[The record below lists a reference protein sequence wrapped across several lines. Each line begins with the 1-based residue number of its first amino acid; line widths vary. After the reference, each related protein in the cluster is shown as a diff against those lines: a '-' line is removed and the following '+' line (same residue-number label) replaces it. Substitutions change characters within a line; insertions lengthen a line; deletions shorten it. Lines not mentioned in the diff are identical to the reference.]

1 MAGAINFSLTPY
13 STYHYY
19 PKSQRFGIGTNLH
32 KSTEDGLHI
41 RRPQTCVK
49 LLASSSL
56 SPQKQYKCWFANVE
70 HFLTPYV
77 LCTSNMESQNNN
89 QRQEDSDLSG
99 DPSIHLLGA
108 HPLELDVELAERPPK
123 FVVLHLAQRLGGVAV
138 RFGLDRS
145 PADRRHSRGVPEPV

>member
-1 MAGAINFSLTPY
+1 MLHGWRYKFLTHSLFYLSLLSKKPTIRNWY
-13 STYHYY
+13 
-19 PKSQRFGIGTNLH
+19 

-41 RRPQTCVK
+41 RRPRKLVK

-56 SPQKQYKCWFANVE
+56 SPQEQYNVE